1 MAKKYSFPTDGAP
14 IASGIPPEVLAH
26 ILAYPIDVPLLG
38 VNDERPF
45 GKWCLQ
51 PRMAD
56 KGRSSDVVYL
66 YRPNGSRVSTR
77 VPVSSDDWELRAEL
91 RARAVIAMERDAL
104 LSRIAPEMVPVC
116 DLLGDYLDA
125 AGARADRGEIKEG
138 SIVDYRKR
146 VARLAIYLKET
157 TVDKVGPDFP
167 DRYFTWIE
175 EQGFSFNT
183 AIDDLSLL
191 RRGINE
197 AMSRRKSSLRVHY
210 HLPLRRG
217 SEKRPFTPPEF
228 DRYLL
233 AALGFVFKN
242 EHTLL
247 MEADP
252 DTGEMRPVRRSPEEI
267 ARRAPFFIAVQI
279 GVGTGTRKMATCEL
293 SWVNVGGPWID
304 LDEGVLHRIGD
315 NQRETSKRRGH
326 ALLSQELL
334 DLLRPIAE
342 ADLKSGCIW
351 VVHDANGRRLQT
363 LDVHVWR
370 EILKD
375 ACVEKRVYHATKDT
389 AVQIA
394 RTEKMPLH
402 DTAEYF
408 RTTPRTLTMHY
419 GSDFDLGLQTDISDA
434 MGKRVSWRR
443 KHVVNEARK
452 AVAQSVRDGR
462 AARVAPWLPASMA
475 PAAPSDGSNL
485 PAVILAAP
493 EVHCAPTG
501 VIGVAADIL
510 AAAVDVHLA
519 SRFDGRT
526 SGRPRKRAGRPRPR
540 LTPRRR

>member
-1 MAKKYSFPTDGAP
+1 M
-14 IASGIPPEVLAH
+14 
-26 ILAYPIDVPLLG
+26 
-38 VNDERPF
+38 
-45 GKWCLQ
+45 
-51 PRMAD
+51 
-56 KGRSSDVVYL
+56 
-66 YRPNGSRVSTR
+66 
-77 VPVSSDDWELRAEL
+77 
-91 RARAVIAMERDAL
+91 
-104 LSRIAPEMVPVC
+104 
-116 DLLGDYLDA
+116 
-125 AGARADRGEIKEG
+125 
-138 SIVDYRKR
+138 
-146 VARLAIYLKET
+146 
-157 TVDKVGPDFP
+157 
-167 DRYFTWIE
+167 
-175 EQGFSFNT
+175 
-183 AIDDLSLL
+183 
-191 RRGINE
+191 
-197 AMSRRKSSLRVHY
+197 
-210 HLPLRRG
+210 
-217 SEKRPFTPPEF
+217 
-228 DRYLL
+228 
-233 AALGFVFKN
+233 
-242 EHTLL
+242 
-247 MEADP
+247 
-252 DTGEMRPVRRSPEEI
+252 
-267 ARRAPFFIAVQI
+267 
-279 GVGTGTRKMATCEL
+279 
-293 SWVNVGGPWID
+293 
-304 LDEGVLHRIGD
+304 
-315 NQRETSKRRGH
+315 
-326 ALLSQELL
+326 
-334 DLLRPIAE
+334 
-342 ADLKSGCIW
+342 
-351 VVHDANGRRLQT
+351 
-363 LDVHVWR
+363 WR